1 MKIPTIETH
10 KGECNQT
17 THKKVAIFIFN
28 LHIFAGFISLAFNY
42 KNFGLIFSHHLIHF
56 KKAVFSLLSHS
67 TDHNHFSTL
76 KPGYAKINGA
86 TYDRHIQLLPWYLR
100 RKTGCIRVSFGLV
113 IINIRSSFSFRC
125 NVPGLETLELK
136 SSDCPVASR
145 FMPCRPP
152 SNIVAGEMIVNVT

>member
-1 MKIPTIETH
+1 MK
-10 KGECNQT
+10 QT

-42 KNFGLIFSHHLIHF
+42 KNFGLIFSLNLIHF
-56 KKAVFSLLSHS
+56 RKTVSSLRL
-67 TDHNHFSTL
+67 TQQTITIFSTL

-100 RKTGCIRVSFGLV
+100 RKTGWIRVSFGLV
-113 IINIRSSFSFRC
+113 IINIWSSFSLRC
-125 NVPGLETLELK
+125 NVPGLETLELN

-145 FMPCRPP
+145 FMLCRPP